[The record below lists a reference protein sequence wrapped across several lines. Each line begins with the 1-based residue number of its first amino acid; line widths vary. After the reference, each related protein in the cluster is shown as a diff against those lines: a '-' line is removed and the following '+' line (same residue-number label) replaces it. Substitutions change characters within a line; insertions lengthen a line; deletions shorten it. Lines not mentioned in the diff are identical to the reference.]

1 VLRHLPP
8 VVDPRALVGAALA
21 DDAAVYEISA
31 EVALVATVDYITPV
45 VDDPFTWGRIAA
57 ANALSD
63 VYAMGARPIFALNIV
78 NFPRDTLP
86 LEVLERVI
94 QGGAAKV
101 AEAGV
106 PILGGHSVD
115 DPEPKYGLVA
125 LGTVHPARVMRN
137 VGARAGDWLVLT
149 KPLGIGIVTTAI
161 KRGLASP
168 ETIDRAVTVMSTLNR
183 AASEAMIAS
192 GAVHAAT
199 DVTGFGLLG
208 HLAEMLGAARLD
220 AAAPGEGGALDVA
233 GESAVG
239 VRIDL
244 EAVPVLEEAW
254 DFVRRDVV
262 PGGTRRNLASV
273 TPLVEWSKQ
282 ISAEQQL
289 VLADAQ
295 TSGGLLMA
303 VDPAAAEALLAD
315 LHARGIAAATRIGT
329 FTDRHGRIEV
339 LSP

>member
-8 VVDPRALVGAALA
+8 VLDANALVGAALA
-21 DDAAVYEISA
+21 DDAAVYQISPD
-31 EVALVATVDYITPV
+31 VALVATVDYITPV
-45 VDDPFTWGRIAA
+45 VDDPFIWGGVGA

-63 VYAMGARPIFALNIV
+63 VYAMGARPLFALNIV

-86 LEVLERVI
+86 LEILERVI

-106 PILGGHSVD
+106 AILGGHSVD

-125 LGTVHPARVMRN
+125 LGIVHPSRVMRN
-137 VGARAGDWLVLT
+137 VGARPGDALVLT
-149 KPLGIGIVTTAI
+149 KPLGIGILTTAI
-161 KRGLASP
+161 KRGLASE
-168 ETIDRAVTVMSTLNR
+168 ETVARTVEVMSTLNR
-183 AASEAMIAS
+183 AAGEAMMAG

-208 HLAEMLGAARLD
+208 HLSEMLGAGD
-220 AAAPGEGGALDVA
+220 
-233 GESAVG
+233 VG
-239 VRIDL
+239 VRISADS
-244 EAVPVLEEAW
+244 VPVLEETW

-273 TPLVEWSKQ
+273 DPFMDWS
-282 ISAEQQL
+282 ERLDEHHRL

-303 VDPAAAEALLAD
+303 VDPSGVEALIAD
-315 LHARGIAAATRIGT
+315 LHTRGVRIAAHIGE
-329 FTDRHGRIEV
+329 FTDRAGHIEV
-339 LSP
+339 V

>member
-8 VVDPRALVGAALA
+8 VLDANALVGAALA
-21 DDAAVYEISA
+21 DDAAVYQVSPDL
-31 EVALVATVDYITPV
+31 ALVATVDYITPV
-45 VDDPFTWGRIAA
+45 VDDPFTWGGIAA

-63 VYAMGARPIFALNIV
+63 VYAMGARPLFALNIV

-86 LEVLERVI
+86 LEILERVI

-106 PILGGHSVD
+106 AILGGHSVD

-125 LGTVHPARVMRN
+125 LGTVHPLRVMRN
-137 VGARAGDWLVLT
+137 VGARPGDALVLT
-149 KPLGIGIVTTAI
+149 KPLGIGILTTAI
-161 KRGLASP
+161 KRDLAS
-168 ETIDRAVTVMSTLNR
+168 EATIARAVEVMSTLNR
-183 AASEAMIAS
+183 AAGEAMVAS

-208 HLAEMLGAARLD
+208 HLSEMLGAGD
-220 AAAPGEGGALDVA
+220 
-233 GESAVG
+233 VG
-239 VRIDL
+239 VRI
-244 EAVPVLEEAW
+244 EAAAVPVLEETW

-273 TPLVEWSKQ
+273 EILCHVDWSERLDEYQ
-282 ISAEQQL
+282 RL

-303 VDPAAAEALLAD
+303 VEPSGVDALIAD
-315 LHARGIAAATRIGT
+315 LHTQGVRLATRIGQ
-329 FTDRHGRIEV
+329 FTDRPGRIEV
-339 LSP
+339 V

>member
-8 VVDPRALVGAALA
+8 VLDPQALVGAGLA
-21 DDAAVYEISA
+21 DDAAVYKISDD
-31 EVALVATVDYITPV
+31 VALVATVDYITPV
-45 VDDPFTWGRIAA
+45 VDDPFTWGGIAA

-115 DPEPKYGLVA
+115 DPEPKFGLVA
-125 LGTVHPARVMRN
+125 LGTVHPERVMRN
-137 VGARAGDWLVLT
+137 VGARPGDWLVLT

-161 KRGLASP
+161 KRGLASTS
-168 ETIDRAVTVMSTLNR
+168 TIDRAVAVMSTLNR
-183 AASEAMIAS
+183 VASEAMIAN
-192 GAVHAAT
+192 GGVHAAT

-208 HLAEMLGAARLD
+208 HLSEMLGAGD
-220 AAAPGEGGALDVA
+220 
-233 GESAVG
+233 VG

-244 EAVPVLEEAW
+244 EAVPVLQEAW
-254 DFVRRDVV
+254 DFVARDVV

-273 TPLVEWSKQ
+273 ASVVDWSER
-282 ISAEQQL
+282 ISGEQQL

-303 VDPAAAEALLAD
+303 VDPESAESLLAD
-315 LHARGIAAATRIGT
+315 LQARGVVSANRIGT
-329 FTDRHGRIEV
+329 FTDPHGRIAV
-339 LSP
+339 V